1 MQNKIAL
8 ASSAVISVELV
19 NQFIRDEINIFLNI
33 FTIMHIS
40 NVLI

>member
-19 NQFIRDEINIFLNI
+19 NQFIRDEINIFVNI